1 MAVKLKTIKILKG
14 SKLQPT
20 LGLMSH
26 LFCYTAKMQD
36 QSKLS
41 PNDIELIKIAGNHA
55 KERFEDDFISIAGA
69 LRTKSGKVYTG
80 INLKY
85 RVRNTSTCAETMA
98 IYAALNDG
106 EKEFDTVVG
115 VKYLK
120 DSDSFQVVNGCGW
133 CRQLFSYN
141 MPLTVITD
149 NNGVLEAISA
159 DKLLPYA
166 FL

>member
-1 MAVKLKTIKILKG
+1 
-14 SKLQPT
+14 
-20 LGLMSH
+20 
-26 LFCYTAKMQD
+26 MQD

-41 PNDIELIKIAGNHA
+41 QDDIELVRIASKHA
-55 KERFEDDFISIAGA
+55 KERFQDDFISIAGA

-85 RVRNTSTCAETMA
+85 RVRNVSTCGELTA

-106 EKEFDTVVG
+106 ESEFDTIVG

-120 DSDSFQVVNGCGW
+120 DTDTYQVVNGCGL

-141 MPLTVITD
+141 TPLSVIVD
-149 NNGVLEAISA
+149 KDGVLEKVNAEE
-159 DKLLPYA
+159 LMPYA